1 MKYQI
6 RKLLILASK
15 ILCFVTLPACQLYA
29 ADQTQFDRLKSNENL
44 SDVKQTINV
53 KDKGAIGDGVANDT
67 AAIQAVIDKIE
78 GTGGTVFIPDG
89 TYMIDA
95 LTSLRIKSKMTLRLS
110 GGAILKAIPNKEVK
124 YHIILIAGVSNVNII
139 GGTVQG
145 DRATHTGTSGE
156 WGMGIRI
163 CNSMNV
169 LIDGVTA
176 KDCWG
181 DGFEIDRGISNNIL
195 NDVMPV
201 NITLVNCIAD
211 NNRRQGLSIISAN
224 GVIIQNCTFKNTN
237 GADPQAGIDLEPNC
251 ATDIINNVQILNCQ
265 IFNNARS
272 GITTNGKLGRDA
284 IKNVTISGNNVYN
297 NGEIDQWSHAIT
309 IAYTSGVMIC
319 GNDIHDNKR
328 SGVCITNKSTGNT
341 VTNNTIINN
350 GNSNRDAGIV
360 LYGIKGNSTGNTI
373 KGNTVTGNKQA
384 NILDCNG
391 GNTFIG
397 NIDSNSSPSL
407 TVSHATVVA
416 GGTVNASWSR
426 VFIPT
431 SADWIGIYEQGA
443 TGNSKDLPYFYTS
456 GGETVYE
463 TPLPGATAKSSGTAS
478 IVFPVTMPAGT
489 YELRLYSY
497 NTLITTSAP
506 ITVSKADQTITFGD
520 LPMKTVRDA
529 PFTLSATASSWMRR
543 DIMAKVVP
551 W

>member
-1 MKYQI
+1 M
-6 RKLLILASK
+6 
-15 ILCFVTLPACQLYA
+15 
-29 ADQTQFDRLKSNENL
+29 
-44 SDVKQTINV
+44 
-53 KDKGAIGDGVANDT
+53 
-67 AAIQAVIDKIE
+67 
-78 GTGGTVFIPDG
+78 
-89 TYMIDA
+89 
-95 LTSLRIKSKMTLRLS
+95 
-110 GGAILKAIPNKEVK
+110 
-124 YHIILIAGVSNVNII
+124 H
-139 GGTVQG
+139 
-145 DRATHTGTSGE
+145 
-156 WGMGIRI
+156 
-163 CNSMNV
+163 
-169 LIDGVTA
+169 
-176 KDCWG
+176 
-181 DGFEIDRGISNNIL
+181 
-195 NDVMPV
+195 
-201 NITLVNCIAD
+201 
-211 NNRRQGLSIISAN
+211 
-224 GVIIQNCTFKNTN
+224 
-237 GADPQAGIDLEPNC
+237 
-251 ATDIINNVQILNCQ
+251 
-265 IFNNARS
+265 
-272 GITTNGKLGRDA
+272 
-284 IKNVTISGNNVYN
+284 
-297 NGEIDQWSHAIT
+297 
-309 IAYTSGVMIC
+309 
-319 GNDIHDNKR
+319 
-328 SGVCITNKSTGNT
+328 TNKSTGNT